1 MHVPVPCKRANGD
14 QLSERVS
21 VFTVPCG
28 LPRTMRTGSR
38 WQLNPDTVVGV
49 EATRQGTD
57 ATEDAN
63 EVRLRAALRF

>member
-1 MHVPVPCKRANGD
+1 
-14 QLSERVS
+14 
-21 VFTVPCG
+21 
-28 LPRTMRTGSR
+28 MRTGSR